1 MIRSTSGSS
10 SEHPQAAPRI
20 ERERLDR
27 GIERSQAYFLREF
40 IPADGDDQPVA
51 DAASTDLGYWH
62 AELEADT
69 TLESDYL
76 LFLYY
81 LDPEGNREKIEK
93 LATRIQRCQL
103 EDGSW
108 NIYYGGPGEISASV
122 KAYFAL
128 KLAGVP
134 VTDPLMVRARD
145 AILAMGGAE
154 RVNSFTKIYLSFLN
168 QFDWKDCPAIPP
180 EIVLLPRFLYFN
192 IYEIS
197 YWSRAILVPLSILYD
212 RKPRRTPPGIRLDE
226 IFTDGGEPE
235 IESGPN
241 GNVAKL
247 NGHAPGLNGN
257 GTSPALGASLN
268 GNGAESRVP
277 RKRRLNGIP
286 RDPNLFSWKN
296 FFLLIDQVLKL
307 AEHAPLKPLRSLA
320 VRKAEKWM
328 LDRFEKSDGLGA
340 IFPSMVNS
348 VIALHS
354 LGYDVDHP
362 HIANTL
368 EKLREL
374 EIDEGDSIRLQP
386 CLSPVWDTALA
397 LNALGEAGLDPEHP
411 VATRAIRWMV
421 SKEATGPGDWQVRKP
436 GVEASGWYFQFN
448 NEFYPDVDDSAAVLM
463 AMERFDL
470 SGIEGGEE
478 SLRRGLKWILSMQC
492 SDGGWAAFD
501 VDINREILCHVPFA
515 DHNAMLDPT
524 CSDITGRTLECLGR
538 LPSIHDE
545 PGVQEAID
553 RAVQYLRNH
562 QEDDGSWYGRWGV
575 NYIYGTWQSLKG
587 LVAVG
592 VPLDD
597 PVITRGAGWL
607 RSVQNDDGGWGESCE
622 SYEAEGAT
630 RGLGPSTA
638 SQTAWAVMGLI
649 AAGEAETP
657 AVTRGIQYLLDHQN
671 EDGTWTEL
679 EFTGTGFPL
688 VFYLRYHMYPQYF
701 PLFALAMY
709 RNSIERRDE
718 PSANRNFTL
727 YRSESSSAPLVKNG
741 FARPPANGFPAADKR
756 VAVDDGKGHRF
767 QERLSGSGT

>member
-1 MIRSTSGSS
+1 MIV
-10 SEHPQAAPRI
+10 APG
-20 ERERLDR
+20 DR
-27 GIERSQAYFLREF
+27 PIVK
-40 IPADGDDQPVA
+40 DGESA
-51 DAASTDLGYWH
+51 ELGYWH

-81 LDPEGNREKIEK
+81 LDPDGNREKIEK
-93 LATRIQRCQL
+93 LAKRIKDCQQ

-128 KLAGVP
+128 KLTGIP
-134 VTDPLMVRARD
+134 TTDPLMVKARE
-145 AILAMGGAE
+145 AILKMGGAE
-154 RVNSFTKIYLSFLN
+154 QVNSFTKIYLSFLN

-212 RKPRRTPPGIRLDE
+212 RKPKRTPPGIRLDE
-226 IFTDGGEPE
+226 IFVENSENGTHTLNGV
-235 IESGPN
+235 SSN
-241 GNVAKL
+241 GNGL
-247 NGHAPGLNGN
+247 NGHAPTNGVATN
-257 GTSPALGASLN
+257 GTN
-268 GNGAESRVP
+268 GKP
-277 RKRRLNGIP
+277 KKRRLKSIP

-296 FFLLIDQVLKL
+296 FFLLIDQILKL
-307 AEHAPLKPLRSLA
+307 VEYAPVKPLRNLA
-320 VRKAEKWM
+320 VKKAEKWM
-328 LDRFEKSDGLGA
+328 VERFEKSDGLGA

-397 LNALGEAGLDPEHP
+397 LNALGEAGLPIDHP
-411 VATRAIRWMV
+411 MAEKAVRWMV
-421 SKEATGPGDWQVRKP
+421 SKEATQPGDWQLRKP

-463 AMERFDL
+463 GMERFNL
-470 SGIEGGEE
+470 SKIEGGEE
-478 SLRRGLKWILSMQC
+478 TVRRGLKWIISMQC

-501 VDINREILCHVPFA
+501 VDINREILTHVPFA

-524 CSDITGRTLECLGR
+524 CSDITGRILECLGR
-538 LPSIHDE
+538 FSSIQTE
-545 PGVQEAID
+545 TEVQDSIAK
-553 RAVQYLRNH
+553 AVQYLRNH

-587 LVAVG
+587 LIGVG
-592 VPLDD
+592 VPTDD
-597 PVITRGAGWL
+597 PMIQKGAQWL
-607 RSVQNDDGGWGESCE
+607 KSVQNEDGGWGESCE

-630 RGLGPSTA
+630 RGKGPSTA
-638 SQTAWAVMGLI
+638 SQTAWAVMGLL
-649 AAGEAETP
+649 AAGEKDSKEVLT
-657 AVTRGIQYLLDHQN
+657 GIQYLLNHQN

-709 RNSIERRDE
+709 RNAIEGKASNSPNTSLPLHAE
-718 PSANRNFTL
+718 SNK
-727 YRSESSSAPLVKNG
+727 SSSSDRKNYKNG
-741 FARPPANGFPAADKR
+741 FPSQKEKSSSQDTNRL
-756 VAVDDGKGHRF
+756 
-767 QERLSGSGT
+767 ERLSGSGT